1 MTPEVL
7 RQVMEELIPFNRFL
21 GVKLT
26 AMRKGFAR
34 LEIPFRDELIGDPMR
49 PALHGGVLSALGDA
63 AGGAAVWASMDDDN
77 ARISTIDLRIDYLRP
92 ARLTT
97 LVAEAVVVRVG
108 NRVGVAD
115 VRLFNDDTEADTVAT
130 VKAVYNITIKKDYRI
145 GGRID
150 GGGGGG
156 GDEKKPL

>member
-34 LEIPFRDELIGDPMR
+34 LEIPFRDDLVGDPMR

-92 ARLTT
+92 ARLAT

-145 GGRID
+145 GG
-150 GGGGGG
+150 GGGG
-156 GDEKKPL
+156 EKKPVVT

>member
-7 RQVMEELIPFNRFL
+7 RQVMEEVIPFNRFL
-21 GVKLT
+21 GVKLV
-26 AMRKGFAR
+26 AIRKGFVR
-34 LEIPFRDELIGDPMR
+34 LEIPFRDELVGDPMR

-63 AGGAAVWASMDDDN
+63 AGGAAVWAGIADDN

-97 LVAEAVVVRVG
+97 LVAGATVVRVG

-115 VRLFNDDTEADTVAT
+115 VRIFNADEADVADTVAT
-130 VKAVYNITIKKDYRI
+130 VKAVYNITIKKDYRL
-145 GGRID
+145 
-150 GGGGGG
+150 G
-156 GDEKKPL
+156 GDKKSPSFP

>member
-34 LEIPFRDELIGDPMR
+34 LEIPFRDELVGDPMR

-63 AGGAAVWASMDDDN
+63 AGGAAVWAGIEDDN

-97 LVAEAVVVRVG
+97 LVAEATVVRVG

-115 VRLFNDDTEADTVAT
+115 VRIFNADEDDVADTVAT
-130 VKAVYNITIKKDYRI
+130 VKAVYNITIKKDYRL
-145 GGRID
+145 
-150 GGGGGG
+150 G
-156 GDEKKPL
+156 GDKKAPSFP

>member
-7 RQVMEELIPFNRFL
+7 RQVMEEVIPFNRFL
-21 GVKLT
+21 GVKLAAT
-26 AMRKGFAR
+26 RKGFAR
-34 LEIPFRDELIGDPMR
+34 LEIPFRDELVGDPMR

-63 AGGAAVWASMDDDN
+63 AGGAAVWAGMDDDN

-97 LVAEAVVVRVG
+97 LVAEANLVRLG

-115 VRLFNDDTEADTVAT
+115 VRIFNADTEGDTVAT
-130 VKAVYNITIKKDYRI
+130 VKGVYNITIKKDYKI
-145 GGRID
+145 AVA
-150 GGGGGG
+150 
-156 GDEKKPL
+156 P

>member
-26 AMRKGFAR
+26 AVHKGFAR
-34 LEIPFRDELIGDPMR
+34 LEIPFRDELVGDPMR

-63 AGGAAVWASMDDDN
+63 AGGAAVWAGIDDDN

-97 LVAEAVVVRVG
+97 LVAEATVVRVG

-115 VRLFNDDTEADTVAT
+115 VRIFNADEADVADTVAT

-145 GGRID
+145 EAID
-150 GGGGGG
+150 
-156 GDEKKPL
+156 KKSPSFP

>member
-34 LEIPFRDELIGDPMR
+34 LEIPFRDELVGDPMR

-63 AGGAAVWASMDDDN
+63 AGGAAVWAGIDDDN

-97 LVAEAVVVRVG
+97 LCAEAMVVRVG

-115 VRLFNDDTEADTVAT
+115 VRIFNADEDDVADTVAT
-130 VKAVYNITIKKDYRI
+130 VKAVYNITIKKDYRL
-145 GGRID
+145 
-150 GGGGGG
+150 G
-156 GDEKKPL
+156 GDKKSPSFP

>member
-26 AMRKGFAR
+26 AMNKGFAR
-34 LEIPFRDELIGDPMR
+34 LEIPFRDELVGDPMR

-130 VKAVYNITIKKDYRI
+130 VKAVYNITIKKDYRL
-145 GGRID
+145 

-156 GDEKKPL
+156 GGEKKPVVT

>member
-34 LEIPFRDELIGDPMR
+34 LEIPFRDELVGDPMR

-63 AGGAAVWASMDDDN
+63 AGGAAVWAGIEDDN

-92 ARLTT
+92 ARLAT
-97 LVAEAVVVRVG
+97 LVAEATVVRVG

-115 VRLFNDDTEADTVAT
+115 VRIFNLDEDDVADTVAT
-130 VKAVYNITIKKDYRI
+130 VKAVYNITIKKDYRL
-145 GGRID
+145 
-150 GGGGGG
+150 G
-156 GDEKKPL
+156 GDKKTPSFP

>member
-26 AMRKGFAR
+26 GMRKGFAR
-34 LEIPFRDELIGDPMR
+34 LEIPFRDELVGDPMR

-115 VRLFNDDTEADTVAT
+115 VRLFNHDTEADTVAT
-130 VKAVYNITIKKDYRI
+130 VKAVYNITIKKDYRL
-145 GGRID
+145 GG
-150 GGGGGG
+150 
-156 GDEKKPL
+156 EKKPDAP

>member
-34 LEIPFRDELIGDPMR
+34 LEIPFRDELVGDPMR

-63 AGGAAVWASMDDDN
+63 AGGAAVWAGIEDPN

-97 LVAEAVVVRVG
+97 LIAEATVVRVG

-115 VRLFNDDTEADTVAT
+115 VRIFNADEDDVADTVAT
-130 VKAVYNITIKKDYRI
+130 VKAVYNITIKKDYRL
-145 GGRID
+145 
-150 GGGGGG
+150 G
-156 GDEKKPL
+156 GDKKSPSFP